1 MFWFCHSPAASVMD
15 MLYLVTDTCFPLLV
29 TPHIRATC
37 HQSPVAQWA
46 TWPAGH
52 TMVHSLHSLLV
63 ACQDGDTTRVE
74 TILQVME
81 VVLQL
86 ISSCM

>member
-1 MFWFCHSPAASVMD
+1 
-15 MLYLVTDTCFPLLV
+15 
-29 TPHIRATC
+29 
-37 HQSPVAQWA
+37 
-46 TWPAGH
+46 
-52 TMVHSLHSLLV
+52 MVHSLHSLLV